1 MTVRLRYM
9 GHNLEVPEGHFVV
22 GRSSSCQLSLDDALV
37 SRRHALLTVVS
48 GTAHIED
55 LGSRNGVSVN
65 SKKIAGQ
72 EALADGDLITIGSQT
87 MTIHGL
93 RDKPAA
99 VPHAKR
105 PLFDT
110 MTAGE
115 LYADEPT
122 ETSSHHLSEPDNP
135 DKRVH
140 ELSLIGA
147 VADKALALGRPEDA
161 VRLLERP
168 LLEMLSRAKKIA
180 AHEEAAP
187 IDDLAIKRAATLAL
201 KIASANGNG
210 DWIDYVFELY
220 AARVELLPQSTVDE
234 LYSLLRRVRIDLSK
248 LKAYTKVLTGKSLN
262 LNKNERFLLSRI
274 EGLVELASLK

>member
-48 GTAHIED
+48 STAHIED

-65 SKKIAGQ
+65 SKKISGQ

-99 VPHAKR
+99 VLHVKR

-187 IDDLAIKRAATLAL
+187 IDALAVKRAATLAL

-220 AARVELLPQSTVDE
+220 GARVELLPQSTVDE
-234 LYSLLRRVRIDLSK
+234 LYSLLRKVRIDLSK
-248 LKAYTKVLTGKSLN
+248 LKTYTKALASESQS

>member
-1 MTVRLRYM
+1 M
-9 GHNLEVPEGHFVV
+9 GHNLEVPEGHFVI

-37 SRRHALLTVVS
+37 SRRHALLTVTN
-48 GTAHIED
+48 GAAHIED

-72 EALADGDLITIGSQT
+72 EPLADGDLITIGSQT

-93 RDKPAA
+93 KSRPVGAPAR
-99 VPHAKR
+99 R
-105 PLFDT
+105 PLLDT

-122 ETSSHHLSEPDNP
+122 ETSNRSISEPDNP

-147 VADKALALGRPEDA
+147 VADKALALGRPDDA
-161 VRLLERP
+161 IRLLERP
-168 LLEMLSRAKKIA
+168 LHEMLARAKKIA

-187 IDDLAIKRAATLAL
+187 IDDLAAKRAVALAL
-201 KIASANGNG
+201 KLAAATGNG
-210 DWIDYVFELY
+210 EWIDFVLELY
-220 AARVELLPQSTVDE
+220 SARAELLPQSTVDE
-234 LYSLLRRVRIDLSK
+234 LYSLVRRVRVDVAK
-248 LKAYTKVLTGKSLN
+248 LKDYIKALAGKSLN
-262 LNKNERFLLSRI
+262 LNKNERFLLSRV
-274 EGLVELASLK
+274 EGLVELAALK

>member
-9 GHNLEVPEGHFVV
+9 GHNLEVPEGHFVI

-37 SRRHALLTVVS
+37 SRRHALLTVVN
-48 GTAHIED
+48 GTALIED

-65 SKKIAGQ
+65 SKKITGQ
-72 EALADGDLITIGSQT
+72 EPLSDADLITIGSQT

-93 RDKPAA
+93 RSRPASSQ
-99 VPHAKR
+99 PRR
-105 PLFDT
+105 PLLDT

-122 ETSSHHLSEPDNP
+122 ETSSRSIAEPDNP

-147 VADKALALGRPEDA
+147 VADKALALGRPDDA
-161 VRLLERP
+161 IRLLERP
-168 LLEMLSRAKKIA
+168 LHEMLARAKKIA

-187 IDDLAIKRAATLAL
+187 IDELAARRAATLAL
-201 KIASANGNG
+201 KIASATQNG
-210 DWIDYVFELY
+210 DWIDFVLELY
-220 AARVELLPQSTVDE
+220 TARIELLPQATVDE
-234 LYSLLRRVRIDLSK
+234 LYSLVRKVRVDVPK
-248 LKAYTKVLTGKSLN
+248 LKDYIKTLANQSLN
-262 LNKNERFLLSRI
+262 LNKNERFLLSRV